1 MQQLPFANP
10 GLIFSDIRCC
20 HRKARGPD
28 AGKHQQVEGSRPG
41 EEPRK
46 NFWGGRE
53 LHRNLGSQKA
63 TRLLAVGMGETDDV
77 ANQLSVSAGDSGLSF
92 RVLLV
97 FQLSTAEHKSR
108 DELVAAAT
116 TKPKLFVLKEIL
128 DEVCDRYE
136 NK

>member
-1 MQQLPFANP
+1 M
-10 GLIFSDIRCC
+10 
-20 HRKARGPD
+20 
-28 AGKHQQVEGSRPG
+28 
-41 EEPRK
+41 
-46 NFWGGRE
+46 
-53 LHRNLGSQKA
+53 
-63 TRLLAVGMGETDDV
+63 GMGEIDDV
-77 ANQLSVSAGDSGLSF
+77 ANELSVSIGDSGLSF

-97 FQLSTAEHKSR
+97 FQLSTAEHKPR